1 MQYRTL
7 GKTGVPVSILG
18 FGAMRL
24 PHRGQESDIDEPA
37 TAQMIRGTID
47 RGVNYVDTAYVYHGG
62 NGEGAVGRALSG
74 GYRDKVQLA
83 TKLPIWSVEKLADCD
98 RIFDEQLDRLQTG
111 HFDFYLLHCL
121 QKPYWPKLRDLGVLQ
136 WAERQQAAGR
146 IRHFGFSFHDSY
158 ETFVEIVD
166 AYDWSFC
173 QIQYNFVNEEVQ
185 AGTRGLQYAAA
196 KGLGVIVM
204 EPLFGGTL
212 ANPPPT
218 VQRIWETAGNGARP
232 ADLALRWAWNS
243 PEVSLVLSGMNSLE
257 QVRRNVASAER
268 AGVGT
273 LTADELALLARVRDE
288 YQRLSP
294 IPCTKCGYCLPCP
307 SGVNIPLNFELYNQ
321 ATVFQGSSQVLCRNL
336 YLSLPESERAT
347 ACERCGT
354 CEERCP
360 QHLPVADLLQRA
372 GERFASSNGPA

>member
-7 GKTGVPVSILG
+7 GRTQACVSVLG

-24 PHRGQESDIDEPA
+24 PHLGKDPDVDEGA
-37 TAQMIRGTID
+37 AVEMIRWAID
-47 RGVNYVDTAYVYHGG
+47 QGVNYVDTAYVYHGG
-62 NGEGAVGRALSG
+62 NGEGVVGRALSN
-74 GYRDKVQLA
+74 GYRELVCLA
-83 TKLPIWSVEKLADCD
+83 TKLPIWNVKERKDCE
-98 RIFDEQLDRLQTG
+98 RIFTEQLARLQTD
-111 HFDFYLLHCL
+111 HIDFYLLHCL
-121 QKPYWPKLRDLGVLQ
+121 QKKSWPAMRDLGVLE

-158 ETFVEIVD
+158 EALVEIVD

-173 QIQYNFVNEEVQ
+173 QIQYNFVNEDVQ
-185 AGTRGLQYAAA
+185 AGTKGLRYAAA

-212 ANPPPT
+212 ANPPPP
-218 VQRIWETAGNGARP
+218 VRKIWDAAGPQVNP
-232 ADLALRWAWNS
+232 VDLALRWVWNQ
-243 PEVSLVLSGMNSLE
+243 PEVSLALSGMSTLE
-257 QVRRNVASAER
+257 QVRQNIAIAGR

-273 LTADELALLARVRDE
+273 LTPAELELLARVRDE

-294 IPCTKCGYCLPCP
+294 IACTQCGYCLPCP

-321 ATVFQGSSQVLCRNL
+321 ATVFEGSSRLLCRNL
-336 YLSLPESERAT
+336 YLGLPESERAA
-347 ACERCGT
+347 ACEQCGT

-360 QHLPVADLLQRA
+360 QHLAVADLLGRVA
-372 GERFASSNGPA
+372 DCFTSVG

>member
-7 GKTGVPVSILG
+7 GRTQARVSVLG

-24 PHRGQESDIDEPA
+24 PHLGKDSDVEEGA
-37 TAQMIRGTID
+37 AVEMIRWAID
-47 RGVNYVDTAYVYHGG
+47 QGVNYVDTAYVYHGG
-62 NGEGAVGRALSG
+62 NGEGVVGRALSG
-74 GYRDKVQLA
+74 GYRERVYLA
-83 TKLPIWSVEKLADCD
+83 TKLPIWNVKERKDCE
-98 RIFDEQLDRLQTG
+98 RIFTEQLARLQTD
-111 HFDFYLLHCL
+111 HIDFYLLHCL
-121 QKPYWPKLRDLGVLQ
+121 QKTSWPAMRDLGVLD

-158 ETFVEIVD
+158 EALVEIVD

-185 AGTRGLQYAAA
+185 AGTKGLRYAAA

-212 ANPPPT
+212 ANPPPP
-218 VQRIWETAGNGARP
+218 VRKIWDAAGTPVNP
-232 ADLALRWAWNS
+232 VDLALRWVWNQ
-243 PEVSLVLSGMNSLE
+243 PEVALALSGMSTLD
-257 QVRRNVASAER
+257 QVRQNIASAGR

-273 LTADELALLARVRDE
+273 LTPAELDLLARVRDE
-288 YQRLSP
+288 YQRRSP
-294 IPCTKCGYCLPCP
+294 IACTKCGYCLPCP

-321 ATVFQGSSQVLCRNL
+321 ATVYEGSSSLLCRNL
-336 YLSLPESERAT
+336 YLSLPESERAA
-347 ACERCGT
+347 ACEQCGT

-360 QHLPVADLLQRA
+360 QHLPVADLLGRV
-372 GERFASSNGPA
+372 GEQFTSVV

>member
-7 GKTGVPVSILG
+7 GKTQARVSVLG

-24 PHRGQESDIDEPA
+24 PHQGKDTDVDEA
-37 TAQMIRGTID
+37 AAVEMIRWAID
-47 RGVNYVDTAYVYHGG
+47 QGVNYVDTAYVYHGG
-62 NGEGAVGRALSG
+62 HGEGVVGRALTG
-74 GYRDKVQLA
+74 GYRERVYLA
-83 TKLPIWSVEKLADCD
+83 TKLPIWSVDKQEDCD
-98 RIFDEQLDRLQTG
+98 RFFDEQLTRLQTD
-111 HFDFYLLHCL
+111 HIDFYLLHCL
-121 QKPYWPKLRDLGVLQ
+121 QKKSWPGIRELGVLE

-158 ETFVEIVD
+158 EALVEIVD

-173 QIQYNFVNEEVQ
+173 QIQYNFVNEDVQ
-185 AGTRGLQYAAA
+185 AGTKGLRYAAA

-212 ANPPPT
+212 ANPPPPI
-218 VQRIWETAGNGARP
+218 RKIWDAAGPQAEP
-232 ADLALRWAWNS
+232 VDLALRWVWNQ
-243 PEVSLVLSGMNSLE
+243 PEVSLALSGMGTLD
-257 QVRRNVASAER
+257 QVHQNIAIAGR

-273 LTADELALLARVRDE
+273 LTPAELDLLARIRDE

-294 IPCTKCGYCLPCP
+294 IACTKCGYCLPCP

-321 ATVFQGSSQVLCRNL
+321 ATVFEGSSRLLCRNL
-336 YLSLPESERAT
+336 YLGLPESERAA
-347 ACERCGT
+347 ACEQCGT

-360 QHLPVADLLQRA
+360 QHLAVADLLGRV
-372 GERFASSNGPA
+372 GEHFTNAV

>member
-1 MQYRTL
+1 MKYRIL
-7 GKTGVPVSILG
+7 GKTDVRVSVLG

-24 PHRGQESDIDEPA
+24 PHRGQESEVDEPA
-37 TAQMIRGTID
+37 AVEMLRWAID
-47 RGVNYVDTAYVYHGG
+47 HGVNYVDTAYVYHAGT
-62 NGEGAVGRALSG
+62 GEGVVGRALSG

-98 RIFDEQLDRLQTG
+98 RLFTEQLTRLQTD
-111 HFDFYLLHCL
+111 HIDFYLLHCL
-121 QKPYWPKLRDLGVLQ
+121 QKKSWPKLRDLGVLG
-136 WAERQQAAGR
+136 WAQRQQAAGR

-158 ETFVEIVD
+158 EAFVEIVD
-166 AYDWSFC
+166 AYAWSVC
-173 QIQYNFVNEEVQ
+173 QIQYNFVSQEVQ

-218 VQRIWETAGNGARP
+218 VRRIWEDAGPAVCP
-232 ADLALRWAWNS
+232 ADLALRWVWNQ
-243 PEVSLVLSGMNSLE
+243 PEVSLVLSGMSTLE
-257 QVRRNVASAER
+257 QARQNLASAER
-268 AGVGT
+268 AGAGT
-273 LTADELALLARVRDE
+273 LTAAELDLLARVRGE
-288 YQRLSP
+288 YQRLAP

-307 SGVNIPLNFELYNQ
+307 SGVNIPVNFELYNQ
-321 ATVFQGSSQVLCRNL
+321 AAVFQGSSQLLCRNL

-354 CEERCP
+354 CEDHCP
-360 QHLPVADLLQRA
+360 QHLSVADLLARTGGHFA
-372 GERFASSNGPA
+372 GLRPPA